1 MMNPR
6 CAMGMY
12 SETTVVSFP
21 PCGPAVEV
29 KAPAAFPF
37 NLPWNHRPPRLSMN
51 AFNSADVLPNRVG
64 VPNMIPS
71 AHSASAGA
79 GAPYSAS
86 ILLLRSSQPG
96 TLAITAVET
105 ISGTRRSRT
114 SAPASRAPSLMAL
127 ASASM
132 EPSREQNATRM
143 FALGSGI
150 DNPLKLNVFLN
161 SVLDPSNK
169 HEVSKKKAPKRF
181 SVTVFRGQLIS
192 NRKLGNLATGG
203 GEAPMIREKG

>member
-1 MMNPR
+1 
-6 CAMGMY
+6 AIGMY

-71 AHSASAGA
+71 AHSASAGV

-96 TLAITAVET
+96 TLPITAVET

-114 SAPASRAPSLMAL
+114 SAPVSRAPSLMAL
-127 ASASM
+127 ASAST
-132 EPSREQNATRM
+132 EPSREKKTMRM
-143 FALGSGI
+143 FALGPGI
-150 DNPLKLNVFLN
+150 DNSLNVNFLLN
-161 SVLDPSNK
+161 SILDVSNK
-169 HEVSKKKAPKRF
+169 HEGSKIRAHKWVSL
-181 SVTVFRGQLIS
+181 TL
-192 NRKLGNLATGG
+192 N
-203 GEAPMIREKG
+203 